1 MAAEAKSPPCSQAR
15 LRMVML
21 SEVVWNKWMSQGQA
35 MSLQRF
41 KCPGRRWRPGA
52 LLPVV

>member
-35 MSLQRF
+35 MSLQI
-41 KCPGRRWRPGA
+41 
-52 LLPVV
+52 